1 MDSYTSMIKK
11 LTDTKLY
18 LVRTGGRTYAELKAF
33 AAGLDL
39 LFNELDEMLKNI
51 SLTRRKV
58 TDLPNGKDLQAQ

>member
-1 MDSYTSMIKK
+1 MDSYTSMVKK

-18 LVRTGGRTYAELKAF
+18 SVRTGGRTYAELKAF

-39 LFNELDEMLKNI
+39 LLTSLAKCLKNI
-51 SLTRRKV
+51 SLIRRKV